1 MLMQLLAE
9 QETID
14 RKQMILTG
22 FKKNHE
28 ILGTNQ
34 NAMSNNFIQDIKS
47 PGRTKDEVNNFWKL
61 RNKNAK
67 YEDVI

>member
-1 MLMQLLAE
+1 MLSD

-14 RKQMILTG
+14 RKQLVLTG

-34 NAMSNNFIQDIKS
+34 NAMNNNLGKIS
-47 PGRTKDEVNNFWKL
+47 PGRNELNNFWKL

-67 YEDVI
+67 YDDVV